1 MRNSRELRSRRIILI
16 WCAFTPQFLDSAQ
29 WLVYGVP
36 GFLSLS
42 CNFCC
47 FNIGKPNNKMSSF
60 GSAWTVVILVV
71 AGYELYELRISFSS
85 LILSR
90 KGFWWRR
97 YPSQKNKTRLLNF
110 WKEKKKNTQVI
121 FVWCNAPSFYRKLSV
136 SNCLP
141 TTCTYLPI
149 RFRGLKILTIHPYEK
164 TASQKE
170 SFFRLN
176 SSGHKDKPMLFG
188 DITSILFICFI

>member
-1 MRNSRELRSRRIILI
+1 M
-16 WCAFTPQFLDSAQ
+16 
-29 WLVYGVP
+29 YGVP

-47 FNIGKPNNKMSSF
+47 FNIGKPNNEMSSF

-90 KGFWWRR
+90 KGFDEEDTLAR
-97 YPSQKNKTRLLNF
+97 KTKLDFLISGKKR
-110 WKEKKKNTQVI
+110 KKNTQVI

-164 TASQKE
+164 TASQKG

-176 SSGHKDKPMLFG
+176 SSGHKDKPTLFG